1 MRSPSRTKAHTVIS
15 FLVRVP
21 VLSVQ
26 MTVVEPS
33 VSTAGSRRTSARIR
47 AMRCMPIAS
56 VIVATAGRPSGT
68 AAMASEMPISSMSR
82 KAWPRRKPATTITAQ
97 RASTTPTRAWP
108 SWASFRSRGVSR
120 SPASSIRAP
129 ILPISVRAGG
139 RDDQPAAAVGD
150 RRAHEGH
157 VGAVAQRR
165 DGVGDRVGGLG
176 HGERFA
182 RQRRLLDQQ
191 PRGLGHPAVG
201 GHPRPG
207 RDDDDVPGHQ
217 LGRGDLALLARPGS
231 PGPRRRPASGAPSA
245 PAPPATRSGTR

>member
-1 MRSPSRTKAHTVIS
+1 MAASLHSAPIRRARARWPSAVASTGRPSRWNSPSVAYPVPVTSKRSPSRTKARTVIS

-97 RASTTPTRAWP
+97 RASTTTTRAWP

-120 SPASSIRAP
+120 VPASSIRAP
-129 ILPISVRAGG
+129 ILPISVRA
-139 RDDQPAAAVGD
+139 RW
-150 RRAHEGH
+150 R
-157 VGAVAQRR
+157 
-165 DGVGDRVGGLG
+165 
-176 HGERFA
+176 
-182 RQRRLLDQQ
+182 
-191 PRGLGHPAVG
+191 
-201 GHPRPG
+201 
-207 RDDDDVPGHQ
+207 
-217 LGRGDLALLARPGS
+217 
-231 PGPRRRPASGAPSA
+231 
-245 PAPPATRSGTR
+245 